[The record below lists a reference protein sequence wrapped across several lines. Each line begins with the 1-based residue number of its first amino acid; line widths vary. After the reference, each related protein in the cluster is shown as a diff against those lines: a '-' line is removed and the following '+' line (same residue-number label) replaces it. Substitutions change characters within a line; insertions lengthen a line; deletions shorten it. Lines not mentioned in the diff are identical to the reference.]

1 VEYPLLKYNDGVS
14 FSAGI
19 GADIRIRILNDLRS
33 EATSSAEPLI
43 TLTTRITTNRIGA
56 EFPLWT
62 RFYSNGISFAFLP
75 QFHNNFSERVG
86 IFLRYELT
94 YLTVYG
100 GVTSEWR
107 QDSFLGVKYVF
118 GK

>member
-1 VEYPLLKYNDGVS
+1 MEYPLLKYNDGVS